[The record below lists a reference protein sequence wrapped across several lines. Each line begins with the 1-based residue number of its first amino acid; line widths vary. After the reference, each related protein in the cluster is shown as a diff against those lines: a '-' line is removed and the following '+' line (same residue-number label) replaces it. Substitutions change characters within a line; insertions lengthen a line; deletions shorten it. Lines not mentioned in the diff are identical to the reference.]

1 MLMILRD
8 IYVRFTEAPVLDHAS
23 LTIDEG
29 ERICLVGRNGAGKST
44 LLRVIDGSLTPEEGQ
59 IEHAP
64 TLRVQSLPQ
73 DVPPEVTGSVFDVVA
88 RGLGDAGERLLAYH
102 RELAQGAS
110 HDRLESLQH
119 EMESSGDWHQKVAV
133 ESVISRMDLHPETEF
148 RELSGGMQRRALLA
162 RALVGEPDILL
173 LDEPTNHLD
182 ISGVEWLEEFLRGA
196 PWALVFITHDRA
208 FLDRVASRIVE
219 VDRGKLHSWPGDFA
233 AYQRRKA
240 EALDSERRTNA
251 EFDKRLA
258 EEEAWLRRGVKARG
272 TRNMGRVRNLERM
285 REEAAQ
291 RRDYQGR
298 ASLSA
303 QFGESTGKRVL
314 DARQLT
320 VYAGGRP
327 IVRDLDLKIR
337 RGQTLCVMGPNGCGK
352 TTLLRA
358 LLGEIPPD
366 SGRIIEGENLQVG
379 YFDQNRRQLQADKS
393 AAWNVADGNDHVDY
407 NGRNLHVFGYLRAF
421 LFTPER
427 ARVESRLLSGGE
439 RNRLLLARLFARA
452 SNVLVMDEPTN
463 DLDMETL
470 ELLEDLVTDYPG
482 TVILV
487 SHDRAFVNAVAD
499 AMLVH
504 EGEERGFRHYVG
516 NYDDW
521 LRQRPP
527 AEPSTGA
534 GRRPRTPARA
544 RKPRSQTKLSYK
556 DQRELDR
563 LPGEIES
570 LEEEVQSLHAAMTDP
585 GFFEQSPDA
594 IRVTQER
601 LKELE
606 ERHSEAMKRWEDLE
620 QRKVD
625 LKANASNKR
634 EL

>member
-1 MLMILRD
+1 MLMTLRD
-8 IYVRFTEAPVLDHAS
+8 IYVRFTEDPVLDHAS

-44 LLRVIDGSLTPEEGQ
+44 LLRVIDGSLTPEEGD

-64 TLRVQSLPQ
+64 TLRVHSLPQ
-73 DVPPEVTGSVFDVVA
+73 DVPPDISGRVFEVVA
-88 RGLGDAGERLLAYH
+88 RGLGNAGDRLLAYR
-102 RELAQGAS
+102 RELESGAS
-110 HDRLESLQH
+110 RDHLLSLQY
-119 EMESSGDWHQKVAV
+119 EMEASGGWQQKVAV
-133 ESVISRMDLHPETEF
+133 DSTISRMDLDPDAEF

-162 RALVGEPDILL
+162 RALAGEPDILL

-182 ISGVEWLEEFLRGA
+182 IAGVEWLENFLRSA

-208 FLDRVASRIVE
+208 FLDRVATRIVE
-219 VDRGKLHSWPGDFA
+219 VDRGKLLSWPGDFA
-233 AYQRRKA
+233 AFQRRKA
-240 EALDSERRTNA
+240 EALAAEHRANA
-251 EFDKRLA
+251 EFDKQLA

-285 REEAAQ
+285 REEAA
-291 RRDYQGR
+291 RRRTYQGR

-303 QFGESTGKRVL
+303 QHGEATGKRVI

-320 VYAGGRP
+320 VSIGGQT
-327 IVRDLDLKIR
+327 IVRDLNLKIR
-337 RGQTLCVMGPNGCGK
+337 REQTLCVMGPNGCGK

-366 SGRIIEGENLQVG
+366 SGHVIHGENLQVG
-379 YFDQNRRQLQADKS
+379 YFDQNRRQLRPDKS
-393 AAWNVADGNDHVDY
+393 AAWNVADGNDQIEY

-439 RNRLLLARLFARA
+439 RNRLLLARLFARP

-470 ELLEDLVTDYPG
+470 ELLEDLVANFPG

-504 EGEERGFRHYVG
+504 EGEERGFGYYVG

-521 LRQRPP
+521 LRQRPA
-527 AEPSTGA
+527 AEPARITA
-534 GRRPRTPARA
+534 RPDRTRASA
-544 RKPRSQTKLSYK
+544 RKPRTQTKLSYK
-556 DQRELDR
+556 DQRELDQM
-563 LPGEIES
+563 PGKIETLEDEI
-570 LEEEVQSLHAAMTDP
+570 QSLHQAMTEP
-585 GFFEQSPDA
+585 GFFEQSPEA
-594 IRVTQER
+594 IRDTQEQLAR
-601 LKELE
+601 LE
-606 ERHSEAMKRWEDLE
+606 EKHKDAMKRWEDLE
-620 QRKVD
+620 QRKAE
-625 LKANASNKR
+625 LKANVSK
-634 EL
+634 